1 MEFGGHRELDSS
13 HILDFR
19 IEKGKPNSPSSSIM
33 NVLKFALLIVGVSS
47 TLLGE
52 KELTL
57 SEQLAQLQKQH
68 AEMKTEMES
77 YRELVMKTGGEREQ
91 LSFAETTESSTT
103 TTGKKTP
110 TSSFAEVEES
120 SDDPTIQCQTICKFV
135 KPSVA
140 AGN

>member
-1 MEFGGHRELDSS
+1 MTSTRIRGASWFKPQKPADP
-13 HILDFR
+13 ILLL
-19 IEKGKPNSPSSSIM
+19 PQIM

-103 TTGKKTP
+103 TTDKKTP

>member
-1 MEFGGHRELDSS
+1 
-13 HILDFR
+13 
-19 IEKGKPNSPSSSIM
+19 M

-103 TTGKKTP
+103 TTDKKTP